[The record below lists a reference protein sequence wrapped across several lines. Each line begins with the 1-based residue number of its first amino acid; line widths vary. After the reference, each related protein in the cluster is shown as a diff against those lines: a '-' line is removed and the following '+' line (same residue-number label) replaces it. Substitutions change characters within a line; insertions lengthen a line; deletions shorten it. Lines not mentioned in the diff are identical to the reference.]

1 MNEAQ
6 ARALAAE
13 VLAGIA
19 PEVDI
24 GTIGDGEDLRE
35 AFDLDSMDFM
45 NFVVGLS
52 ERTGMNIPDADTP
65 MLRTVG
71 GLAKY
76 MARWA
81 AVAGHGGS
89 ASSAAQ
95 RPRRA

>member
-1 MNEAQ
+1 MNDTQ
-6 ARALAAE
+6 ARALAPE

-19 PEVDI
+19 PEADV
-24 GTIGDGEDLRE
+24 GTVGDGEDLRE

-65 MLRTVG
+65 MLRTLG

-76 MARWA
+76 MARWSVPGHEGPA
-81 AVAGHGGS
+81 IRAGQS
-89 ASSAAQ
+89 
-95 RPRRA
+95 PRRA